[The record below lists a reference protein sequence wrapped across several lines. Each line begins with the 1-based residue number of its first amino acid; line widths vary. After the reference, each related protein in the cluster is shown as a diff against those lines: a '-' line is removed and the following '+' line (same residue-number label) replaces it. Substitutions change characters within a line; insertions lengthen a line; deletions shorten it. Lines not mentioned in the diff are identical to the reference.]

1 MQISNEIPVQKPGLL
16 ICDMDEPTKPQ
27 TTNRSNTWLF
37 NVVNLCKD
45 FNKMKAFLTSEN
57 PSTLQEWANFLTV
70 LNTPQYKEKP
80 LLQGANSS
88 ARIVSHLEK
97 HFSKNQ
103 VSPVVF
109 RRLGK
114 HTQLVLQFS

>member
-1 MQISNEIPVQKPGLL
+1 MQISNEMLVQTPGTLS
-16 ICDMDEPTKPQ
+16 CDTNEPRKQQ
-27 TTNRSNTWLF
+27 TTNRSNKWLF

-45 FNKMKAFLTSEN
+45 FNRMKAFLTSEN
-57 PSTLQEWANFLTV
+57 HSTLQEWANFLTV

-103 VSPVVF
+103 ASPAVF